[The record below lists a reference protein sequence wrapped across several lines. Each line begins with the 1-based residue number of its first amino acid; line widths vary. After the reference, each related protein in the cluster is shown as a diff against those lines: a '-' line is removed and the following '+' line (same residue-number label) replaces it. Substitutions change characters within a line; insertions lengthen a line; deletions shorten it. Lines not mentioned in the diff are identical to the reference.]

1 MESNMDTTREL
12 LLMLAEGILEE
23 SILRSELDKRDLYI
37 TELESNIYAMEES
50 IAHLTDI
57 EDQF

>member
-1 MESNMDTTREL
+1 MDTTREL

-23 SILRSELDKRDLYI
+23 SILRSELEKRDLYI
-37 TELESNIYAMEES
+37 TELEGNVYAMEES
-50 IAHLTDI
+50 IANLTDI